1 MQRDFLRLKFLTD
14 GDGTGGLYAE
24 TSCNGFAGHG
34 YAWFSIPH
42 LEEFAGLLLTYPLPS
57 EGLAPL
63 QGGYWSKERRGELD
77 QLHLFLRFYPI
88 GLRGAVGCK
97 IELRT
102 PVQRHDPAAS
112 YNSVAAELR
121 TSYQA
126 LSEFSADL
134 RRLVR
139 GEAQEAVLHGA
150 SVG

>member
-34 YAWFSIPH
+34 HAWFSISH
-42 LEEFAGLLLTYPLPS
+42 FEEFAGLLLTYPLPS

-102 PVQRHDPAAS
+102 PLQRHDPAAS

-139 GEAQEAVLHGA
+139 GEAQEAVLHAA